1 MVFKTLNLDWIILC
15 VGVDRQEKTKAVSV
29 LKGTG
34 KKSAKEIEKGSLV
47 IKGKI

>member
-1 MVFKTLNLDWIILC
+1 MVFKTLKLDWIILC

-34 KKSAKEIEKGSLV
+34 KNQLKKQKRDH
-47 IKGKI
+47 